1 MNSLLKSKIYY
12 VTLLTVFA
20 CTRCDNNNNNG
31 DSSCV
36 LIDDVDMMVTTIIQI
51 SVALTM
57 RLCVDFCGGE
67 SYSVGLCWVLL
78 LLDFLPL
85 CVVSCGHC
93 ASREGG

>member
-1 MNSLLKSKIYY
+1 M
-12 VTLLTVFA
+12 
-20 CTRCDNNNNNG
+20 
-31 DSSCV
+31 
-36 LIDDVDMMVTTIIQI
+36 LIDDVDMMVTTIIHI

-93 ASREGG
+93 ASREMVKWQVLANREYFIDDVSR